1 MLNQTFMGGS
11 FCHVALLKKV
21 KHPAQNKKRCIL
33 MVCIAEISKATMEIG
48 KIMLAAWITVKHVHK
63 WRNYAVHKKY
73 KVLKQ
78 LLCFWQGAVFGWIKA
93 WIS

>member
-1 MLNQTFMGGS
+1 MSCGIIKEGKTSGAKQKTLYFDGVYSRNIQGNYGNRKNYAGS
-11 FCHVALLKKV
+11 
-21 KHPAQNKKRCIL
+21 
-33 MVCIAEISKATMEIG
+33 MD
-48 KIMLAAWITVKHVHK
+48 TVKHVHK